1 MRYVFCY
8 GCAGNLAMENRYGLF
23 RQSSRVWRSLR
34 DGDFEEE
41 EVWSVLKDNRT
52 DHSTSTKVVQSK
64 ESTSSSP
71 SLSSLSVPRHVT
83 TAARMIPRASRGGG
97 GCDSSSSSANS
108 NHESKIVQQSAPVNI
123 PNWPEIYRYK
133 NSKKAPKNGSWYRDY
148 DNGDDDDDG
157 GIMKYGRDSEDDNE
171 EEHGEDDNEE
181 DDDDGYDCYNDEY
194 GHRVPPHEV
203 IARRLAKSQ
212 ISSFSVFEGAGRTLK
227 GRDLSKVRNAVL
239 TKTGFLESL

>member
-1 MRYVFCY
+1 MFQLSP
-8 GCAGNLAMENRYGLF
+8 GNLAMENRYGLF

-97 GCDSSSSSANS
+97 GCDSSSS
-108 NHESKIVQQSAPVNI
+108 
-123 PNWPEIYRYK
+123 
-133 NSKKAPKNGSWYRDY
+133 
-148 DNGDDDDDG
+148 
-157 GIMKYGRDSEDDNE
+157 
-171 EEHGEDDNEE
+171 
-181 DDDDGYDCYNDEY
+181 
-194 GHRVPPHEV
+194 
-203 IARRLAKSQ
+203 
-212 ISSFSVFEGAGRTLK
+212 AGRTLK

-239 TKTGFLESL
+239 TKTGFLELL